1 MRGTIAPRTAVIHA
15 FIHDLK
21 IPLAVIELGVRSL
34 RQPRTPSS
42 LSAPPVA
49 SLDAI
54 ERLNSE
60 AKDLANRLLNA
71 AKRQYSAARARD
83 ESPVTLL
90 TRLQRGLRR
99 QPGANAAL
107 GDRLSA
113 MQQCLCRMETHLLAL
128 KPGPASDE
136 MLPAHHLKVID
147 RSLRNCRSALKL
159 VDSATRLL
167 GSKRLEIH
175 REAVGLGALITRALV
190 EVWELRSEAIFSGL
204 GKNASLAQVQ
214 STGRKDGVL
223 VEVGDHLWR
232 RTVRVD
238 RERVNQVLVN
248 LLLNACKH
256 RHTRIAIS
264 AGIQANHLHLSIT
277 DDGDGIAPA
286 DDTAP
291 PGTPGPPSPP
301 EVSIAGH
308 GLGLL
313 FVQVILAEMGGR
325 LTVRSAPGNG
335 ATFSVILPCRP
346 QAMNHPG

>member
-1 MRGTIAPRTAVIHA
+1 MRGTIDTRTAVIHA

-34 RQPRTPSS
+34 RQPTTPSS
-42 LSAPPVA
+42 LSAPQVERLA
-49 SLDAI
+49 AI

-60 AKDLANRLLNA
+60 AKDLANRLLNV
-71 AKRQYSAARARD
+71 AKRQYPTARARD
-83 ESPVTLL
+83 ASPVTLL
-90 TRLQRGLRR
+90 TRLQRVLRR
-99 QPGANAAL
+99 KPRANAAL

-113 MQQCLCRMETHLLAL
+113 MQHRLLRIEGHLLAL
-128 KPGPASDE
+128 KPGPTSDE
-136 MLPAHHLKVID
+136 MLPAHPVKVID

-175 REAVGLGALITRALV
+175 REAVGLGELIIRALV

-204 GKNASLAQVQ
+204 GKNAPLAQVQ
-214 STGRKDGVL
+214 SAGRKDGVL
-223 VEVGDHLWR
+223 VEVDDHLWR
-232 RTVRVD
+232 RTIRVD
-238 RERVNQVLVN
+238 REHVNQVLVN

-264 AGIQANHLHLSIT
+264 AGIQANHLHLSIA
-277 DDGDGIAPA
+277 DDGDGLAPA

-291 PGTPGPPSPP
+291 TGTPEPPSPP
-301 EVSIAGH
+301 EVSIVGH

-325 LTVRSAPGNG
+325 LTVRSSPGKG

-346 QAMNHPG
+346 QAMGHPG